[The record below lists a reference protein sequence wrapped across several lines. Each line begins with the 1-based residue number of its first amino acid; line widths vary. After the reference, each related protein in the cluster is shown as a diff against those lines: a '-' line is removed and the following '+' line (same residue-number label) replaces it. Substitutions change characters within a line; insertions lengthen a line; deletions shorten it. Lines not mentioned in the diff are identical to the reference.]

1 MRKLAGAIA
10 ARRAATNFDAAAKL
24 LGSAFQGVRTDTT
37 PLRKLRGWVGRSIS
51 ELSRC
56 SKPELAARFWRLSAA
71 DLRQIESFGKVLE
84 ALRPLLKM
92 QLDASADLRAV
103 VLSQAI
109 PDEYREMFAM
119 VGDSANVLDLLDD
132 MLLRAASVDHAAD
145 TVTSKTGLVEHL
157 WLAKPRG
164 EWTSA
169 DLLKRIDLAIVSP
182 DQLDAWL
189 TYDLERRRATGPL
202 ILGLVAAAET
212 GGMPPDHL
220 VLALDYLVFD
230 GRGRRGR
237 RSTFFRS
244 CDNTTA
250 DRWMTSCSGLPILTR
265 K

>member
-1 MRKLAGAIA
+1 
-10 ARRAATNFDAAAKL
+10 
-24 LGSAFQGVRTDTT
+24 
-37 PLRKLRGWVGRSIS
+37 
-51 ELSRC
+51 
-56 SKPELAARFWRLSAA
+56 
-71 DLRQIESFGKVLE
+71 
-84 ALRPLLKM
+84 M

-132 MLLRAASVDHAAD
+132 MLLRADPWIMRPMTA
-145 TVTSKTGLVEHL
+145 TSKTGLVEHL

-230 GRGRRGR
+230 RAARAALDLFPVLRQHNGRSLDDLVQPFADLDEEVMEARRT
-237 RSTFFRS
+237 RSPLACVRS
-244 CDNTTA
+244 LSPEVFH
-250 DRWMTSCSGLPILTR
+250 RVGLET
-265 K
+265 